1 MFWQC
6 RWHHELTPQ
15 RTSSSH
21 RTLKVQK
28 TVHQAAEGGVSNG
41 NKCSKSSSPKAAANG
56 SLQPRLCSAECRA
69 GRGLCQCQCKA
80 IRAMAGSAFLSHKV
94 CILCYR
100 VSYPT
105 LNCLA
110 FPSFKKNPKPK
121 YFTGPTHCISKV
133 GAESL
138 KQLQSAT
145 SPSLKTDTTASSRA
159 LAPRTP

>member
-1 MFWQC
+1 MLKYLFFLPGHVCQVFLPC
-6 RWHHELTPQ
+6 QWHHELTPQ
-15 RTSSSH
+15 RTSSSR

-69 GRGLCQCQCKA
+69 GRRLCQCQCQA

-100 VSYPT
+100 ISYPT

-110 FPSFKKNPKPK
+110 FPSFKKIQNQS
-121 YFTGPTHCISKV
+121 TSQD
-133 GAESL
+133 
-138 KQLQSAT
+138 QLIASAK
-145 SPSLKTDTTASSRA
+145 SELRV
-159 LAPRTP
+159 